1 LGVDLAELRIPVGVA
16 VALLGVCGCL
26 ADCNTEIVQ
35 DPDSVPIHI
44 FGAEARPTSTWCS
57 IE

>member
-44 FGAEARPTSTWCS
+44 FGAEARPTST
-57 IE
+57 